1 MTDHS
6 LVFTLLF
13 SAVLVLG
20 LLTKFYLASRQIRHV
35 ARHRDS
41 VPAAFAATISLQAH
55 QKAADYTMAKARF
68 GLLEMAFGAAV
79 LLGWTLLGGLDALNQ
94 ALLHSGLAAYGSLA
108 PQLALLAAFGLI
120 SGLLDLPF
128 TLYSTFKIE
137 ERFGF
142 NKMTFRLW
150 LLDLVKATLVGAVIG
165 LPIVALILWLMGSAG
180 KGWWLWA
187 WGVWMGFNLLVLV
200 LYPTV
205 IAPLF
210 NKFKPLEDEALK
222 ARVTA
227 LMQRCGFAAKGLFVM
242 DGSKRS
248 AHANAYFTG
257 FGAAKRVV
265 FYDTLLKQLNPGEVD
280 AVLAHELGHFKHK
293 HILKRIVAMFAMS
306 LAGFALLG
314 WLSSQVWFYTGLGVR
329 PNMAPTLG
337 AIASALPPGGALA
350 PWGGPASLITVPNDA
365 LALLLFLLVVPL
377 FSFFVSPVF
386 AQFSRKHEFE
396 ADAYAVAQT
405 DGGDL
410 RSALLKLYQD
420 NASTLTPD
428 PVFVKFYY
436 SHPPA
441 SERLQRMTAPGINPS
456 PESAAP

>member
-1 MTDHS
+1 MPDIPDYS
-6 LVFTLLF
+6 FAFTLLF
-13 SAVLVLG
+13 SAVMVLG
-20 LLTKFYLASRQIRHV
+20 LLTRFYLASLQIRHV
-35 ARHRDS
+35 ARHRDQ
-41 VPAAFAATISLQAH
+41 VPAAFAGIISLASH
-55 QKAADYTMAKARF
+55 QKAADYTITKARF
-68 GLLEMAFGAAV
+68 GLLELAFGTAV
-79 LLGWTLLGGLDALNQ
+79 LVGWTLLGGIDLLNQ
-94 ALLHSGLAAYGSLA
+94 ALMNSGLAAYGSLV

-128 TLYSTFKIE
+128 TLYGTFRIE

-142 NKMTFRLW
+142 NKMSFKLW
-150 LLDLVKATLVGAVIG
+150 LTDLVKSMMVGIVIG
-165 LPIVALILWLMGSAG
+165 LPIVALILWIMGSTGAW
-180 KGWWLWA
+180 WWLWA
-187 WGVWMGFNLLVLV
+187 WGVWMGFNLLALV

-210 NKFKPLEDEALK
+210 NKFQPLEDESLK
-222 ARVTA
+222 TRVTA

-257 FGAAKRVV
+257 FGASKRVV
-265 FYDTLLKQLNPGEVD
+265 FFDTLLKQLSPAEVD

-293 HILKRIVAMFAMS
+293 HIIKRIGAMFAMS

-314 WLSSQVWFYTGLGVR
+314 WLATQVWFYTGLGVR
-329 PNMAPTLG
+329 PNMEG
-337 AIASALPPGGALA
+337 S
-350 PWGGPASLITVPNDA
+350 NDA

-377 FSFFVSPVF
+377 FSFFISPLF
-386 AQFSRKHEFE
+386 AQLSRKHEFE
-396 ADAYAVAQT
+396 ADAYAIAQT
-405 DGGDL
+405 DGKDL
-410 RSALLKLYQD
+410 QSALLKLYQD

-441 SERLQRMTAPGINPS
+441 SERLARMGAPTGTA
-456 PESAAP
+456 A

>member
-1 MTDHS
+1 MQNYS
-6 LVFTLLF
+6 LVFTLVF
-13 SAVLVLG
+13 AAALVIG
-20 LLTKFYLASRQIRHV
+20 LLVRFYLATRQIRHV
-35 ARHRDS
+35 AKNRPT
-41 VPAAFAATISLQAH
+41 VPPAFAATISLASH
-55 QKAADYTMAKARF
+55 QKAADYTITKSRF
-68 GLLEMAFGAAV
+68 GLLEMAFGAAL
-79 LLGWTLLGGLDALNQ
+79 LLGWTLLGGIDALNQ
-94 ALLHSGLAAYGSLA
+94 AINATSLA
-108 PQLALLAAFGLI
+108 SYGNLVPQLALLAAFAVI
-120 SGLLDLPF
+120 SGALDLPF

-142 NKMTFRLW
+142 NKMTIKLW
-150 LLDLVKATLVGAVIG
+150 LADMVKGLAVGLVIG
-165 LPIVALILWLMGSAG
+165 LPIVALILWLMSSAG
-180 KGWWLWA
+180 SLWWLWA
-187 WGVWMGFNLLVLV
+187 WATWMGFNLLILV

-210 NKFKPLEDEALK
+210 NKFKPLDDETMK
-222 ARVTA
+222 DRVTA

-265 FYDTLLKQLNPGEVD
+265 FYDTLLKQLSPAEVD

-293 HILKRIVAMFAMS
+293 HIIKRIVGMFAMS
-306 LAGFALLG
+306 LVGFALLG
-314 WLSSQVWFYTGLGVR
+314 WLSSQVWFYTGLGIR
-329 PNMAPTLG
+329 PNLN
-337 AIASALPPGGALA
+337 GG
-350 PWGGPASLITVPNDA
+350 NDA
-365 LALLLFLLVVPL
+365 LALLLFMLVVPL

-405 DGGDL
+405 DGRDL
-410 RSALLKLYQD
+410 QSALLKLYQD

-441 SERLQRMTAPGINPS
+441 FERLARMTPATQS
-456 PESAAP
+456 PA